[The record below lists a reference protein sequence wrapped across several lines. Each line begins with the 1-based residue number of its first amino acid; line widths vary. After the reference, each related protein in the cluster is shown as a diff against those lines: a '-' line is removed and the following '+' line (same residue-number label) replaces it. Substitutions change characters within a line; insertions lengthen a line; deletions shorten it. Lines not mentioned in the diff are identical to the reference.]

1 MKSKHIIFISCLA
14 AMALM
19 ASPVLGE
26 PQQSRGERAMISAQH
41 PTAHMARSYPR
52 YSGSR
57 YSGSWR
63 SGTNWRHHRFGNRF
77 YFYGGY
83 PYMYG
88 WYPYYWGSP
97 WSYDYG
103 YNYYPYSYGYSYYG
117 RPTYGYTSDSVV
129 KQVQR
134 HLADQGYYDGAADG
148 VLGPQTRAAI
158 RAYESRHHMPVD
170 GAISN
175 DLLSTMGLR

>member
-19 ASPVLGE
+19 VSPVLGE

-41 PTAHMARSYPR
+41 PTAHMARNYPR

-83 PYMYG
+83 PYIYG

-97 WSYDYG
+97 WRDRKSTRL
-103 YNYYPYSYGYSYYG
+103 NSSHVSESRMPSSACKNIKQNSPPPVSPAN
-117 RPTYGYTSDSVV
+117 RPTSHILRLGE
-129 KQVQR
+129 R
-134 HLADQGYYDGAADG
+134 H
-148 VLGPQTRAAI
+148 
-158 RAYESRHHMPVD
+158 
-170 GAISN
+170 
-175 DLLSTMGLR
+175 